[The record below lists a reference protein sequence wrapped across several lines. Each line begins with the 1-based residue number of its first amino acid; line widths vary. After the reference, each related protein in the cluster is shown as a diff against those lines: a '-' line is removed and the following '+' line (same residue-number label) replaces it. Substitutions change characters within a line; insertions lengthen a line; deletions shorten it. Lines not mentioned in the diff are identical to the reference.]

1 MALANTSKEE
11 ILQDILD
18 WTGKTP
24 KTMTEEEIVEYTQHG
39 LSIVYAERELEVK
52 EWLLSLKEEG

>member
-24 KTMTEEEIVEYTQHG
+24 KTMTVEEIVEYTQHG
-39 LSIVYAERELEVK
+39 LNIVYAERELEVK
-52 EWLLSLKEEG
+52 EWLLSVKQS